1 MVAPT
6 SPGLRADAVA
16 DAGSMIVPGVVLAA
30 GRSSRMG
37 RPKALLP
44 AGGGE
49 TFLSRIVRTLR
60 EGGVRDVVV
69 VAASDGPLRE
79 IRAALASLAPGAP
92 DTGGAALSGASPDAR
107 IVLNPDP
114 SRGQLSS
121 LLCGLEAVDQPNVS
135 AMLLTL
141 VDIPLVE
148 SATVRALLDAYAN
161 TRAPVVRP
169 VQADPA
175 VGEAHRRHGHP
186 VILDRALFDPLRA
199 ADPAE
204 GAKPVIRACDS
215 RAVTVPVD
223 DPGAFADIDTP
234 EAYQRAFA
242 SVIE

>member
-1 MVAPT
+1 
-6 SPGLRADAVA
+6 
-16 DAGSMIVPGVVLAA
+16 MIVPGVVLAA

-69 VAASDGPLRE
+69 VAGGDGPLRE
-79 IRAALASLAPGAP
+79 IRAALASLVPEAP
-92 DTGGAALSGASPDAR
+92 DAGAALSGASPDAR

-121 LLCGLEAVDQPNVS
+121 LLCGLEAVDQPDVS

-148 SATVRALLDAYAN
+148 PGTVRALLDAYSR

-169 VQADPA
+169 VRADPA
-175 VGEAHRRHGHP
+175 VGEAPRRHGHP

-204 GAKPVIRACDS
+204 GAKPVIRACES
-215 RAVTVPVD
+215 RAVAVPVAG
-223 DPGAFADIDTP
+223 PGAFVDIDTP
-234 EAYQRAFA
+234 EAYQRAFG

>member
-1 MVAPT
+1 
-6 SPGLRADAVA
+6 
-16 DAGSMIVPGVVLAA
+16 MIVPGVVLAA

-49 TFLSRIVRTLR
+49 TFLSRIVRALQ
-60 EGGVRDVVV
+60 EGGVREVVV
-69 VAASDGPLRE
+69 VAAGDGPLRE
-79 IRAALASLAPGAP
+79 IRSALPPSAPERA
-92 DTGGAALSGASPDAR
+92 ASPGVAPMSGTPPPAR

-121 LLCGLEAVDQPNVS
+121 LLCGLEAIDQPDVA

-148 SATVRALLDAYAN
+148 PDTVRALLDAYAR

-169 VQADPA
+169 VRAGPA
-175 VGEAHRRHGHP
+175 IGETSRTHGHP

-199 ADPAE
+199 ADPAQ
-204 GAKPVIRACDS
+204 GAKPVVRACES
-215 RAVTVPVD
+215 RAVTVPVTGD
-223 DPGAFADIDTP
+223 GAFIDIDTP
-234 EAYQRAFA
+234 EAYQRVFG